1 MLTQNRSLSFSQ
13 TTQNL
18 SKPLNINNIN
28 PSNLSFGIQSA
39 NTFGTINTTN
49 SFNNQ
54 FDGIYKDLN
63 KLRQEYQQ
71 QVNELLASGNTSK
84 DTLRDKGV
92 ELAWKYENGELKMG
106 GDGTR
111 DWTQEQRQEIFERGK
126 VRSFVGHHINS
137 VADNPSQQANPDNV
151 EFLEEHRKGEG
162 VREHFEKHGKN
173 WQNQTEGDLI
183 DRNDRLEKAND
194 KRVFKNELAGIGA
207 AVAIGLGIGFTLG
220 FVVTLAQSGISTEGL
235 KNAAIVGAKSGVEGA
250 ILGVAN
256 HLVVRGIG
264 EMATNALKGVAGNL
278 GLTITENITKMCN
291 MAALGGLT
299 IVVFSVYQFAKLKLA
314 GYSTTECL
322 LRVGKSAAFS
332 ASVLLISIAAQ
343 GLWGGHAGIIVST
356 SIGVIVVTYKLVENQ
371 HRKII
376 GEKIRL
382 YMIKKCEPTF
392 VGV

>member
-13 TTQNL
+13 TTPSL
-18 SKPLNINNIN
+18 SIPININNIN

-71 QVNELLASGNTSK
+71 QVNELLASGNTPK
-84 DTLRDKGV
+84 DTLRGKGV

-111 DWTQEQRQEIFERGK
+111 DWTQDQRQEIFERGK

-151 EFLEEHRKGEG
+151 EFLEEHRKGDG
-162 VREHFEKHGKN
+162 VREHFEKHGRN

-235 KNAAIVGAKSGVEGA
+235 KNAAIVGAKSGIEGA
-250 ILGVAN
+250 MLGVAN

-264 EMATNALKGVAGNL
+264 EMATNALQGVAGNL

-291 MAALGGLT
+291 MAALGGMT
-299 IVVFSVYQFAKLKLA
+299 IVVFSVYQFVKLKLA
-314 GYSTTECL
+314 GYSTAECL

-343 GLWGGHAGIIVST
+343 GLWGGHAGIVVST
-356 SIGVIVVTYKLVENQ
+356 SIGVIVVTYKFVENQ
-371 HRKII
+371 HSIII

>member
-13 TTQNL
+13 TTPNL
-18 SKPLNINNIN
+18 SKTLNINNIN

-71 QVNELLASGNTSK
+71 QVNELLASGNTPK

-126 VRSFVGHHINS
+126 VRSFEGHHINS

-151 EFLEEHRKGEG
+151 EFLEEDRKSDG
-162 VREHFEKHGKN
+162 VREHFEKHGRN
-173 WQNQTEGDLI
+173 WKNQTEGDLI
-183 DRNDRLEKAND
+183 DRNDRLDKAND

-235 KNAAIVGAKSGVEGA
+235 KNAAIIGAKSGVEGA

-299 IVVFSVYQFAKLKLA
+299 IVVFSVYQFVKLKLA
-314 GYSTTECL
+314 GYSTKDCL

-343 GLWGGHAGIIVST
+343 GLWGGHAGIVVST

-371 HRKII
+371 HSKII